1 MKINS
6 YEKFLIIMKKYH
18 SYKLL
23 TIKFICTITEL
34 KTYCTKIAI
43 VLLAKEHVIVDLILK
58 SHRQSM
64 SSINTKYH
72 KVIKLYMFL
81 FVIIDVILTS
91 ELAHL

>member
-1 MKINS
+1 
-6 YEKFLIIMKKYH
+6 MKKYH

-43 VLLAKEHVIVDLILK
+43 ILLAKEHVIVDLILK
-58 SHRQSM
+58 SHSQNM

-72 KVIKLYMFL
+72 KIIKLYML
-81 FVIIDVILTS
+81 MLVTIDVILTS
-91 ELAHL
+91 ELVHL